1 MNPKDP
7 DETIIFAPT
16 VLQGSPSR
24 LQKKINQARVS
35 EKLNIQPLRTP

>member
-16 VLQGSPSR
+16 VLSGSPSR
-24 LQKKINQARVS
+24 MQKKINQARQNERVV
-35 EKLNIQPLRTP
+35 I